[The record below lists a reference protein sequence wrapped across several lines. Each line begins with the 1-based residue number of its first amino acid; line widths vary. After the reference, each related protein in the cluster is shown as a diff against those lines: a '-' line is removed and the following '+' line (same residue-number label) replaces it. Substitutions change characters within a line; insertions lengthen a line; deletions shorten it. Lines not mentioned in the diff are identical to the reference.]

1 MQGFDL
7 LLGSD
12 VAYSLKAL
20 PSLFKVAASLLSK
33 RPSSVFIL
41 GYVSRYSIFCKRSF
55 GSSLN
60 DHAECT
66 VMSILIIRECAV
78 VLSLFA
84 HADGVMVK
92 QRHVKLSRY

>member
-33 RPSSVFIL
+33 RPSSCFIL
-41 GYVSRYSIFCKRSF
+41 GYVSRYSMFCKLSIE
-55 GSSLN
+55 SSLYN
-60 DHAECT
+60 YAECT
-66 VMSILIIRECAV
+66 VMPILISSDSA
-78 VLSLFA
+78 
-84 HADGVMVK
+84 
-92 QRHVKLSRY
+92 Q